1 MSSTP
6 SFHFSK
12 ATDADLERFVDQ
24 HLSDLLEQH
33 GFSRYRGN
41 GRRWHRAN
49 QEVILSVQFVL
60 DYSVA
65 MLYFGFQPVYF
76 PFRFIDGPMRLHD
89 RIWTYFEA
97 TVLHFQALPE
107 PEQKNYISRHL
118 FSPGATFQQGEHYRK
133 VLEENVFPI
142 LDCVTDN
149 SSCHAE
155 YRKLRNLKKTESWD
169 PRWLL
174 ECISLGDR
182 DECCRIA
189 KEILPQRSEIIPM
202 TDDGWNPT
210 VEKETVIR
218 ELNDGDYTRYRTL
231 MEQFSIENR
240 RRLKRAHFL

>member
-6 SFHFSK
+6 SFHFSRI
-12 ATDADLERFVDQ
+12 TDADLEKFVDQ

-41 GRRWHRAN
+41 GRRWHKAN

-60 DYSVA
+60 DYSIPL
-65 MLYFGFQPVYF
+65 LYFGVQPIYF

-97 TVLHFQALPE
+97 AALHFNSQF
-107 PEQKNYISRHL
+107 L
-118 FSPGATFQQGEHYRK
+118 FSPSAALQQGGYCRK
-133 VLEENVFPI
+133 LLEESVFPI
-142 LDCVTDN
+142 LDSVTDN

-155 YRKLRNLKKTESWD
+155 YRKLRNLRDAESWD

-174 ECISLGDR
+174 ECISLGER

-189 KEILPQRSEIIPM
+189 KEILPRMAEIIPM
-202 TDDGWNPT
+202 TDDGWTPK
-210 VEKETVIR
+210 VERETVIR
-218 ELNDGDYTRYRTL
+218 ELNAGDYTRYRNL
-231 MEQFSIENR
+231 MEQFSVENR
-240 RRLKRAHFL
+240 KRLKRAHLL